1 MKLILSKNNQLIL
14 SKEQSRDLQ
23 DELADVEIM
32 GYGWKYP
39 ILTQIK
45 RLMEA

>member
-1 MKLILSKNNQLIL
+1 MKLILSENHELTL
-14 SKEQSRDLQ
+14 SKEQSRDLH